1 MAGNHRSGRR
11 PADEENSDAMLE
23 LDAQRARHEKI
34 KADERELKLSIL
46 RGEHLPR
53 EVQRQAASTA
63 LAVLTQSL
71 RSIPDNL
78 ERTLGLDPAVVER
91 VAEQIDASLA
101 EVATAFKAM
110 TLDA

>member
-1 MAGNHRSGRR
+1 MVDL
-11 PADEENSDAMLE
+11 DE
-23 LDAQRARHEKI
+23 QRARHEKI

-46 RGEHLPR
+46 RRDHLPR
-53 EVQRQAASTA
+53 DMQRQAASTA

-78 ERTLGLDPAVVER
+78 ERTMGLDPAVVDA
-91 VAEQIDASLA
+91 VARQIDTSLA
-101 EVATAFKAM
+101 EVAAAFKAM